1 MSPLLTNPM
10 VQYGALGLSFTVVL
24 AFIRGFFTLMAQRQ
38 ALQEKLLR
46 HHTERERAFTEQF
59 MACIDRNSAA
69 LEKVEH
75 GLMRIQ
81 IQLAQTEGKSPDT
94 ILVPY

>member
-1 MSPLLTNPM
+1 MSSLLTSPM
-10 VQYGALGLSFTVVL
+10 VQYGALGLAFTLVL
-24 AFIRGFFTLMAQRQ
+24 AFIKAFFTLMAQRQ
-38 ALQEKLLR
+38 SLQESLLN
-46 HHTERERAFTEQF
+46 HHGERERAFTEQF

-75 GLMRIQ
+75 GLLRIQ
-81 IQLAQTEGKSPDT
+81 IQLAQSEGKSADT